1 MGKRKFLL
9 SEKCRKA
16 IATALAGITL
26 LSSIS
31 VPVIAEEEKTTVDPN
46 SDSTSGTGTTN
57 PDNAIGVDV
66 NGDGYVVVEQN
77 GKETEINGLTLFYA
91 ENGEEITIKASE
103 K

>member
-31 VPVIAEEEKTTVDPN
+31 VPVIAEEETT
-46 SDSTSGTGTTN
+46 
-57 PDNAIGVDV
+57 
-66 NGDGYVVVEQN
+66 
-77 GKETEINGLTLFYA
+77 
-91 ENGEEITIKASE
+91 
-103 K
+103 